1 MFFICCTQLWR
12 WSSDK
17 TSSRDDRPWLK
28 QQQYVLE
35 HYQQSKNDNLFIF
48 DVQTCW
54 DKTKKKTINEHTIRV
69 TLKQNVQVYVKA
81 IESYFEKWHKNT
93 EG

>member
-1 MFFICCTQLWR
+1 M
-12 WSSDK
+12 
-17 TSSRDDRPWLK
+17 
-28 QQQYVLE
+28 LE

-54 DKTKKKTINEHTIRV
+54 DKTKKNINEHTICV

-81 IESYFEKWHKNT
+81 IESYFEKWYKNT